1 MPENKDV
8 ESYLPAYV
16 LKRHEEKQNC
26 PNENAVYGQDW
37 HPEMIHQVWMGWK
50 LGNASLNYEENAT

>member
-1 MPENKDV
+1 MISRGRNAV
-8 ESYLPAYV
+8 IAGFIFSG
-16 LKRHEEKQNC
+16 HEEKQNY

-50 LGNASLNYEENAT
+50 LGDVSLNYEGNAT